1 MAFPATHLLVGCGLG
16 EVAHVTMGLP
26 RWRAW
31 ALGGGLA
38 AVPDVDILLPVR
50 HGTWTHSVLA
60 VAAITL
66 VVWLVA
72 DWRWGT
78 LAFAAYGSHIFLD
91 LLDGRG
97 PTNVYLAW
105 PFSAER
111 AIALTDLFPDASL
124 ALTSESLRAMAVQTL
139 MGAVVL
145 LLLWALARAIQAKYP
160 AEGGEA

>member
-16 EVAHVTMGLP
+16 EVAHVTLGLP

-31 ALGGGLA
+31 ALGGVLA
-38 AVPDVDILLPVR
+38 AIPDVDVLLPIR
-50 HGTWTHSVLA
+50 HGTWTHSLLA
-60 VAAITL
+60 VAVVTL
-66 VVWLVA
+66 AVWLIG

-78 LAFAAYGSHIFLD
+78 LAFAAYGSHILLD

-111 AIALTDLFPDASL
+111 AIALADLFPDASL

-139 MGAVVL
+139 MGAVGL
-145 LLLWALARAIQAKYP
+145 LLLWGLARAIRERKRML
-160 AEGGEA
+160 